1 MKNLRLKSPR
11 IGLFAD
17 GDEVGGLSA
26 RLIGV
31 PFPTSRLFLEENLQG
46 VRWITCLSSVEPQR
60 RYETSPWK
68 FDFLDRV
75 NLDSPLGADRSKKLA
90 VALLAG
96 RILERLRM
104 GEGVLI
110 HCDMGIERTG
120 AVLGTVL
127 AMEGSSP
134 QRVALGIADA
144 VEAQQPEWA
153 GPRFPEQ
160 LATCIEECLALSGPA
175 RVRFLS

>member
-11 IGLFAD
+11 IGLFAN
-17 GDEVGGLSA
+17 GYEAGSLSA

-31 PFPTSRLFLEENLQG
+31 PFPSSRLFLEENLQG

-68 FDFLDRV
+68 LGFLDRV
-75 NLDSPLGADRSKKLA
+75 NLNSPLGVDRSKKVA
-90 VALLAG
+90 VVLLAR
-96 RILERLRM
+96 RIIDRLRM
-104 GEGVLI
+104 AEGVLI

-127 AMEGSSP
+127 AMEGYSP

-144 VEAQQPEWA
+144 VEGQQPEWA

-160 LATCIEECLALSGPA
+160 LASCIEECLALSPA
-175 RVRFLS
+175 S